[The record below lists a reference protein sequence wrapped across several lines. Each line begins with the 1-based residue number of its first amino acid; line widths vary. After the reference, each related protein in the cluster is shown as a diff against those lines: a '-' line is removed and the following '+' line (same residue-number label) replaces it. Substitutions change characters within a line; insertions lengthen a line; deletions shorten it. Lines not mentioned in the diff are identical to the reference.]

1 MVEKSY
7 LRQISLFLVIGLLIY
22 SFLYWATEILISQ
35 HGERN
40 RFFAVK
46 TASAPTYDYVIL
58 GASHALPLGFE
69 GMTEQLEKLTGS
81 KIINLS
87 TPGGGIIPNQ
97 LLLDYFLTRH
107 TTKNV
112 LYVLDSFAFYS
123 REWNEDRI
131 SDVRLFRKA
140 PADLALANL
149 LLSYG
154 FNRGVNLSVAVDYI
168 LGFSKINNPHRFET
182 DISNDELKKFDKVH
196 RPSSRD
202 KRRIDYLY
210 PARIDNLVFEKYL
223 TIFSELIDLLN
234 SQGIALTVIKPPIP
248 PHFYQLIPNESEFDV
263 AITNLLARKTVSF
276 HDFSQVNNDPN
287 LFYDSDHLNRKG
299 VLSLFQNYLK
309 NVLLR

>member
-1 MVEKSY
+1 MVINKY
-7 LRQISLFLVIGLLIY
+7 LKQIALFLVIGLLIY
-22 SFLYWATEILISQ
+22 SVLYWAAEILISQ
-35 HGERN
+35 HAQRN
-40 RFFAVK
+40 RFFTVK
-46 TASAPTYDYVIL
+46 TASAPAYDYVIL

-69 GMTEQLEKLTGS
+69 GMTEQLERFTGS

-87 TPGGGIIPNQ
+87 TPGGGIVPNQ
-97 LLLDYFLTRH
+97 LLLEYFLTGH

-123 REWNEDRI
+123 SEWNEDRI
-131 SDVRLFRKA
+131 SDVRLFHRA
-140 PADLALANL
+140 PADPALANL

-154 FNRGVNLSVAVDYI
+154 FNRGVSLSVAVDYI
-168 LGFSKINNPHRFET
+168 LGFSKINNSNRFET

-223 TIFSELIDLLN
+223 TMFSELVDFLD

-248 PHFYQLIPNESEFDV
+248 DHFYQLIPNESEFD
-263 AITNLLARKTVSF
+263 ALITDLLARKQVSF

-287 LFYDSDHLNRKG
+287 LFFDSDHLNRKG

-309 NVLLR
+309 NILI